1 MICEVSVYALG
12 TTETSPVPPEAL
24 RFDHDLVLL
33 NFNTEQ
39 ANKVLNAADRI
50 REIVGTQ
57 AFKDAVINHTYN
69 GKKTF
74 ANNNG
79 LSNLQIYDRLING
92 AEQLY
97 PEKNFKMDVE
107 LELYYEDSNTVGY
120 TYPNTTHIW
129 MNLKFFNNYGAPQV
143 AGNLMHEWL
152 HKLGF
157 GHDVASTAQ
166 RPYSVPY
173 AIGYIVR
180 NLAQNSN

>member
-1 MICEVSVYALG
+1 MVCEISIYALG
-12 TTETSPVPPEAL
+12 TTETGPVPSEAL
-24 RFDHDLVLL
+24 NFDTDLILL
-33 NFNTEQ
+33 NFTTDQ
-39 ANKVLNAADRI
+39 ANKVQNAADRI
-50 REIVGTQ
+50 RKIVASQ
-57 AFKDAVINHTYN
+57 EFKDAVINHTWN

-79 LSNLQIYDRLING
+79 LSNLQIYDRLVVG

-97 PEKNFKMDVE
+97 PEKNSTMDVE

-129 MNLKFFNNYGAPQV
+129 MNLKFFNTYGPPQV

-157 GHDVASTAQ
+157 GHDVSSTAQ

-180 NLAQNSN
+180 NLAQNYN